1 MYYYIISM
9 ETTEINPFNLD
20 IETSNSVIQNY
31 DNILIEVSTSIN
43 NGHMTNE
50 NNESNNLN
58 DSDSE
63 SETDKEPEIDVN
75 VLKKMVIRWITLDD
89 NIKEYNKEVKD
100 LKSEKTQLEEK
111 ILTFMNKNEQNEI
124 PVKDGK
130 LEKKKSETKEPI
142 NEEYIKKCLIKSVD
156 DIVLVDKLTSIILN
170 SREITE
176 SYKLARK
183 VTGKA
188 PKQTKPKTKKN

>member
-1 MYYYIISM
+1 M

-20 IETSNSVIQNY
+20 IETEDTVIQNY

-43 NGHMTNE
+43 TNNTIHE
-50 NNESNNLN
+50 NNEINDTNS

-63 SETDKEPEIDVN
+63 SEKEPEIDVN

-89 NIKEYNKEVKD
+89 NIKEYNKEVQD

-111 ILTFMNKNEQNEI
+111 ILAFMNKNEQNEI

-130 LEKKKSETKEPI
+130 LEKKKSESKEPI
-142 NEEYIKKCLIKSVD
+142 NEEYIKKCLIK
-156 DIVLVDKLTSIILN
+156 
-170 SREITE
+170 
-176 SYKLARK
+176 
-183 VTGKA
+183 
-188 PKQTKPKTKKN
+188 

>member
-1 MYYYIISM
+1 M
-9 ETTEINPFNLD
+9 ETNEISPFNLD
-20 IETSNSVIQNY
+20 IETSDLIIQNY
-31 DNILIEVSTSIN
+31 DNILIEVSSSISDKAESDNTN
-43 NGHMTNE
+43 NPTN
-50 NNESNNLN
+50 N
-58 DSDSE
+58 SDSE
-63 SETDKEPEIDVN
+63 SDEETEIDVN

-111 ILTFMNKNEQNEI
+111 ILVFMNKNEQNEI

-156 DIVLVDKLTSIILN
+156 DIVLVDKLTNIILN

-183 VTGKA
+183 VNGKVQ
-188 PKQTKPKTKKN
+188 KQTKPKTKKTSI